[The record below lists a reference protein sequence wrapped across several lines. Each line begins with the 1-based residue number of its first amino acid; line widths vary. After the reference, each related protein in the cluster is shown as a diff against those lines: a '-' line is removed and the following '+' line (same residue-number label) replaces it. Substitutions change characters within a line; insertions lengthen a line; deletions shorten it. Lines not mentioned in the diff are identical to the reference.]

1 MAATIG
7 NRITDLIGSDYSVI
21 PANSKADLINA
32 AINEVADML
41 PYELLLKY
49 AVNPI
54 DLDES
59 TPTWTT
65 VEGKKVLLVTRL
77 DDSSPRLAQECKPV
91 SIQDFE
97 KAKDANSIYLATK
110 YNPVYAYITDAGN
123 TVLTILPEPIVHEDV
138 KVYYFAYLTSDQ
150 AGSTAITGFPTEAH
164 QAVVLKAA
172 INILQAYISDFVQ
185 DEEDMEMQQM
195 LSGQIQSLQAQY
207 QMEISRYMEP
217 DAVPRGE

>member
-7 NRITDLIGSDYSVI
+7 NRITDLIGSDYSSI

-32 AINEVADML
+32 AINEIADML
-41 PYELLLKY
+41 PAELLLKY
-49 AVNPI
+49 AVNPA

-77 DDSSPRLAQECKPV
+77 DDSSPRLARECRAV

-97 KAKDANSIYLATK
+97 KAKDSASIYYATK
-110 YNPVYAYITDAGN
+110 HTPVYAYATDGGTTA
-123 TVLTILPEPIVHEDV
+123 LTILPEPIANEDV

-150 AGSTAITGFPTEAH
+150 AGSTAITGFTAEAH
-164 QAVVLKAA
+164 QAVVLKAS
-172 INILQAYISDFVQ
+172 INILQSYISDFVQ
-185 DEEDMEMQQM
+185 DEEDQEMQAM
-195 LSGQIQSLQAQY
+195 INGQIQSLGALY
-207 QMEISRYMEP
+207 TVEINRFREP
-217 DAVPRGE
+217 DGTPRGE